1 MRRGRQ
7 MMDGGVRG
15 GRRGRRGRGRRGREG
30 GRSRGVLRRR
40 RLAAVRRRGG
50 RGRQEP
56 GQGGLRVLP
65 LHGLLPLPAA
75 LRGLPGLPVPRARGL
90 LPQGAGLPG
99 QQAVDADGAGRR
111 HVVVAVRVVVAGR
124 HAEDEASVFLLPAS
138 LLQLL
143 HLPLLLRFL
152 QQPHKPGA

>member
-30 GRSRGVLRRR
+30 RRSRGVLRRR

-50 RGRQEP
+50 RGRQES

-65 LHGLLPLPAA
+65 LHALPAA
-75 LRGLPGLPVPRARGL
+75 LRGLPGFPAPRARGL

-99 QQAVDADGAGRR
+99 QQAVDADCAGRR
-111 HVVVAVRVVVAGR
+111 HVVIAVRVVVAGR
-124 HAEDEASVFLLPAS
+124 HTEDKASVFLLPAS

-152 QQPHKPGA
+152 QQPQKPGA